1 MITTIRK
8 KGSAIAQQIMQHGQL
23 LSYLAKKHGA
33 TMTPPAIEKTHPK
46 IHINSSPINRRGI
59 KIINPIND
67 KMALGFYKF

>member
-1 MITTIRK
+1 
-8 KGSAIAQQIMQHGQL
+8 
-23 LSYLAKKHGA
+23 
-33 TMTPPAIEKTHPK
+33 MTPPAIEKTHPK